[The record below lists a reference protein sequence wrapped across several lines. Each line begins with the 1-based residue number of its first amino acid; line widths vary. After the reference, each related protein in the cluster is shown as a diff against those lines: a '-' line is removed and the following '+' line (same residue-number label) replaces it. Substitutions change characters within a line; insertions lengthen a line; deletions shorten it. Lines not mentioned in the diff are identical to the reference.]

1 LHFFNNSNRALREV
15 ATRSASQPH
24 FSYLRHRRLGWMGDA
39 DLSADT
45 FALNF
50 DSGDFMTSFMRS
62 MVDAQDEK
70 SGALS
75 DVVPYSRYG
84 NQPADPSWSAA
95 LPQNMWVRYTIG
107 GDLSPARDNWDAAVH
122 YMGNLAAQLK
132 SAGNMTSWTAPYGD
146 W

>member
-1 LHFFNNSNRALREV
+1 
-15 ATRSASQPH
+15 
-24 FSYLRHRRLGWMGDA
+24 MGDA